1 MNGFV
6 YDDEVLIQNEEV
18 YVFMNS
24 YLVTEPT
31 FDENTIEE
39 SIKAL
44 ERNNSIHRRILYPE
58 N

>member
-18 YVFMNS
+18 CVFMNS